1 MELSMQLRSPTDMQH
16 VAKNI
21 RIARFYVRQEYDEAC
36 IVMSG
41 RRFSEVIVPRL
52 QKCNIMIR

>member
-1 MELSMQLRSPTDMQH
+1 MQPRSPTDMQH

-21 RIARFYVRQEYDEAC
+21 RIAQFYVGQEYDEPC

-41 RRFSEVIVPRL
+41 RRFSKVIVPRL
-52 QKCNIMIR
+52 QKCDIMIR